1 MKWLILLLMFPVIC
15 NAEWLA
21 LEISFYDNAGKRGC
35 VTCNGRWS
43 VHNRT
48 ASGVA
53 PKVGVTAA
61 ANHLPFGTRIH
72 IEGIGWRTVQDR
84 LANPKSNRIDV
95 FVSSHS
101 KAKRLGI
108 QWKRVYVE
116 RKK

>member
-1 MKWLILLLMFPVIC
+1 MKFLLFFFLIMPAH
-15 NAEWLA
+15 AEWLA

-48 ASGVA
+48 ASGA
-53 PKVGVTAA
+53 TPKVGLTAA

-72 IEGIGWRTVQDR
+72 IEGIGWRTIQDR
-84 LANPKSNRIDV
+84 LANSKSRRIDV
-95 FVSSHS
+95 FVSSHAQ
-101 KAKRLGI
+101 AKKLGI

-116 RKK
+116 RK